1 MRRVFD
7 DTAAMTLWAA
17 LMLVGAAAGWVTVQP
32 AWFIGAAGAGLVAE
46 FIFATVRRRR
56 RALN

>member
-1 MRRVFD
+1 VFD

-32 AWFIGAAGAGLVAE
+32 AWFIGAAGAGLVAA